1 MMMLTDRETINNTWR
16 RRVNEPLKP
25 RRPPTTRVMLPLY
38 ASHVTIIITVIIAI
52 IITIIAI
59 IIIFLFSL

>member
-38 ASHVTIIITVIIAI
+38 ASHVTIIITVII
-52 IITIIAI
+52 
-59 IIIFLFSL
+59 IIFLFSL